1 MAQIELDFQDRKFA
15 RYLSKHLGQIYDGI
29 IVSEKSPL
37 IVALSDF
44 PLMGARVITLNG
56 QGVKYQK
63 ARIQILEVNL
73 ATAKVYGRM
82 VKIFAEGF
90 GGENLRISEYISQ
103 KRQKQAIKNK
113 ELARREALRIAKK
126 NKQRK
131 QNKIPRKRK
140 KNR

>member
-1 MAQIELDFQDRKFA
+1 
-15 RYLSKHLGQIYDGI
+15 
-29 IVSEKSPL
+29 
-37 IVALSDF
+37 
-44 PLMGARVITLNG
+44 MGARVITLNG

-82 VKIFAEGF
+82 VKVFSEGF